1 MYVGFSVNEVHEDL
15 ASIWWRP
22 GKGLHNV
29 TEWDKARAI
38 FYDIAEA
45 MHQQPNLGEG
55 WREAWEE
62 SASELSTRQ
71 AAAAAGSSRPST
83 RHPASGGERSRSPLA
98 PKVKVYFRPGL
109 TADGTS
115 PQDALSRASSAGSS
129 EDERGTG
136 SNNAAALPTDWQR
149 GDKSPARRSRRR
161 SRSKSVDVTLIRHSR
176 WGFAKLPVGV
186 NEELRQVLR
195 REDIQQ
201 KFSGF
206 QWHPAGKDP
215 ASGGQRRSISQRHIT
230 DVWRQLPSFAQPM
243 PSWHDF
249 VLGIPHHSDEES
261 EKDKLWPVVTA
272 IASTKMY
279 YLTKLCEDSDSGE
292 WLFDMM
298 WPDPSPDSGGNHPL
312 SEECLERLYLEGYIQ
327 DKPDIS

>member
-1 MYVGFSVNEVHEDL
+1 
-15 ASIWWRP
+15 
-22 GKGLHNV
+22 
-29 TEWDKARAI
+29 
-38 FYDIAEA
+38 

-55 WREAWEE
+55 WREAWEQ
-62 SASELSTRQ
+62 SASELSTRP
-71 AAAAAGSSRPST
+71 SRPST
-83 RHPASGGERSRSPLA
+83 RHPASGGERSRSLKPFALRA
-98 PKVKVYFRPGL
+98 PPGL

-161 SRSKSVDVTLIRHSR
+161 SRSQSVDVTLIRHSR

-186 NEELRQVLR
+186 KEELRQVRR

-201 KFSGF
+201 KLSGF

-215 ASGGQRRSISQRHIT
+215 ASGGQIPSILPRHERKRA

-243 PSWHDF
+243 PSAHDF
-249 VLGIPHHSDEES
+249 VLGIPHYSDRAS
-261 EKDKLWPVVTA
+261 EKDKLWPVVRA
-272 IASTKMY
+272 IASTKMHY
-279 YLTKLCEDSDSGE
+279 MTKLLLQEEDSLWRVFVQYDVARHK
-292 WLFDMM
+292 
-298 WPDPSPDSGGNHPL
+298 P
-312 SEECLERLYLEGYIQ
+312 RL
-327 DKPDIS
+327 